1 MNEYNFDNLSKQ
13 EIFSKYLQ
21 NLNKLKTSTNTS
33 NHDFEQFLL
42 KHYNKHKYY
51 YNYIPKSVVVKRR
64 NIFILIFTIFI
75 SILLTYK
82 TETSNILLRNLQTFI
97 YPGMKIWRK
106 LSIPI
111 ITQFPELTGLI
122 QFFSLLFSPKLIS
135 FKFSDLYDESC
146 IFVNPFFQ
154 VDINCDPCRD
164 IRNVIDANSF
174 KTNILD
180 TPYVFN
186 TQTNPVNLSTLIQI
200 YKNNESIFKREK
212 IQSTNKNIKNFD
224 NLINDFTNKTHQI
237 ESHSLYRINRMIPA
251 RILRKYLPKM
261 PSNGINLERFL
272 AIDTAQAFPYRIP
285 DCECSNMFVVQAM
298 GSRIITLRPTSECRS
313 KCRTISVK
321 LSPSYAC
328 KFVFF

>member
-1 MNEYNFDNLSKQ
+1 M
-13 EIFSKYLQ
+13 
-21 NLNKLKTSTNTS
+21 
-33 NHDFEQFLL
+33 
-42 KHYNKHKYY
+42 
-51 YNYIPKSVVVKRR
+51 
-64 NIFILIFTIFI
+64 
-75 SILLTYK
+75 
-82 TETSNILLRNLQTFI
+82 
-97 YPGMKIWRK
+97 
-106 LSIPI
+106 
-111 ITQFPELTGLI
+111 
-122 QFFSLLFSPKLIS
+122 
-135 FKFSDLYDESC
+135 
-146 IFVNPFFQ
+146 NPFFQ

-186 TQTNPVNLSTLIQI
+186 TQTNPVNLSSLVKI

-272 AIDTAQAFPYRIP
+272 AIDTAQASPYRIP
-285 DCECSNMFVVQAM
+285 DCECSNIFVVQAM

-321 LSPSYAC
+321 LAPSHAC
-328 KFVFF
+328 K